1 MQAKKIPWP
10 SNAPQLPRER
20 LTNICN

>member
-10 SNAPQLPRER
+10 ANAPQLPRER
-20 LTNICN
+20 LTTICN